1 MQTILYFKFFSSSF
15 MMGLQIGQEQEQ
27 VHANYLLHEHE
38 QVLHAY
44 LFGEMAY
51 AKAAYLKIYI
61 HIILQNKII
70 HGH

>member
-1 MQTILYFKFFSSSF
+1 

-27 VHANYLLHEHE
+27 VHAN
-38 QVLHAY
+38 Y